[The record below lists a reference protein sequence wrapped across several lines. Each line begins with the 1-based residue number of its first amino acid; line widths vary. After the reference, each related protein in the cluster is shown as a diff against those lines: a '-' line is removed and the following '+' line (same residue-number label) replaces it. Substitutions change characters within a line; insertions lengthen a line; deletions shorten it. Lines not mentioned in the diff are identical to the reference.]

1 MNETLFSL
9 YAALPSTWRV
19 KDESDAKR
27 YFQLFMKMLEADV
40 RAHRSRSAAF
50 LCYNIGMTSCAW
62 LWLYFGAF
70 LMLMELLAPGFVVF
84 FFGLSAATVGLCR
97 FAMGESFTLTWQL
110 AAFSAFSILYLVVLR
125 RWLKR
130 LFTGGRV
137 ETKTDFDNEYVG
149 RVGRVTEEI
158 KPPLSGRVMIGDAEW
173 TASADVPLAVGTTI
187 EVISQNNLT
196 MKVKEVK

>member
-1 MNETLFSL
+1 
-9 YAALPSTWRV
+9 
-19 KDESDAKR
+19 
-27 YFQLFMKMLEADV
+27 
-40 RAHRSRSAAF
+40 
-50 LCYNIGMTSCAW
+50 MTSCAW

-84 FFGLSAATVGLCR
+84 FFGLSAATVGMCR

-149 RVGRVTEEI
+149 RVGSVTEEI
-158 KPPLSGRVMIGDAEW
+158 KPPFAGRVMIGDAEW

>member
-1 MNETLFSL
+1 
-9 YAALPSTWRV
+9 
-19 KDESDAKR
+19 
-27 YFQLFMKMLEADV
+27 
-40 RAHRSRSAAF
+40 
-50 LCYNIGMTSCAW
+50 MTSCAW
-62 LWLYFGAF
+62 LWLYCGAF

-97 FAMGESFTLTWQL
+97 FAFGEAFTLTWQL

-149 RVGRVTEEI
+149 RVGRVTEAVR
-158 KPPLSGRVMIGDAEW
+158 PPLTERVVIGDAEW
-173 TASADVPLAVGTTI
+173 TASSDERIDAGATV
-187 EVISQNNLT
+187 EVVSQSNLT
-196 MKVKEVK
+196 MKVKEVR